1 MAIIYKNFR
10 ASVVNLLPLLILYY
24 LSISEIDTH
33 FSNMFE
39 ILSFNLQII
48 IIYYWMLKNSNVL
61 GNGHIFFAGILND
74 VVMGL
79 PLGISSISYLTVSL
93 VASYIRQVT
102 VNISLLTDWFTFLLA
117 IFFSNLVNLVLIINF
132 TSLQISYVDVSYN
145 AFFTFLFYPFIW
157 TIFNFYQKIMILRN
171 DD

>member
-1 MAIIYKNFR
+1 MAILYKNLR
-10 ASVVNLLPLLILYY
+10 ASVVNSLPLIILYY

-48 IIYYWMLKNSNVL
+48 IIYYWMLKNSSVL
-61 GNGHIFFAGILND
+61 GNGHIFFVGIIND

-79 PLGISSISYLTVSL
+79 PLGISAISYLTVSF

-102 VNISLLTDWFTFLLA
+102 VNISLFTDWFTFLIA
-117 IFFSNLVNLVLIINF
+117 IFFSNLVYLILILNF
-132 TSLQISYVDVSYN
+132 SDLQISYVDMSYN

-157 TIFNFYQKIMILRN
+157 VIFNFYKKIMFLRA

>member
-1 MAIIYKNFR
+1 MAILYKNLK
-10 ASVVNLLPLLILYY
+10 ASVVNSLPLIILYY

-48 IIYYWMLKNSNVL
+48 IIYYWMLKNSNVM
-61 GNGHIFFAGILND
+61 GTGHIFFAGILND

-79 PLGISSISYLTVSL
+79 PLGISAISYLTVSF

-102 VNISLLTDWFTFLLA
+102 VNISLFTDWFTFLIAL
-117 IFFSNLVNLVLIINF
+117 FFSNLVYLILILNF
-132 TSLQISYVDVSYN
+132 SDLQISYVDMSYN

-157 TIFNFYQKIMILRN
+157 VIFNFYKKIMFLRA

>member
-10 ASVVNLLPLLILYY
+10 ASVVNILPLLILYY

-48 IIYYWMLKNSNVL
+48 IIYYWMLKNSSVL

-102 VNISLLTDWFTFLLA
+102 VNISLFTDWFTFLLA
-117 IFFSNLVNLVLIINF
+117 IFFSNLVSLLLIINF

-145 AFFTFLFYPFIW
+145 AFFTFFFYPFIW

>member
-10 ASVVNLLPLLILYY
+10 ASIVNLLPLLILYY
-24 LSISEIDTH
+24 FSISEIDTH

>member
-10 ASVVNLLPLLILYY
+10 ASVVNILPLLILYY

-48 IIYYWMLKNSNVL
+48 IIYYWMLKNSSVL

-102 VNISLLTDWFTFLLA
+102 VNISLFTDWFTFLLA
-117 IFFSNLVNLVLIINF
+117 IFFSNLVYLVLILNF
-132 TSLQISYVDVSYN
+132 TNLQISYVDVSYN
-145 AFFTFLFYPFIW
+145 AFFTFLFYRFIW
-157 TIFNFYQKIMILRN
+157 TIFNFYQRIMILRN

>member
-1 MAIIYKNFR
+1 MAILYKNLR
-10 ASVVNLLPLLILYY
+10 SSIINSIPLITLYY

-48 IIYYWMLKNSNVL
+48 IIYYWMLKNSSVL
-61 GNGHIFFAGILND
+61 GNGHIFFAGIIND

-79 PLGISSISYLTVSL
+79 PLGISSISYLTVSF

-102 VNISLLTDWFTFLLA
+102 VNMSLFTDWFTFILA
-117 IFFSNLVNLVLIINF
+117 IFFSSLVYLVLILNF
-132 TSLQISYVDVSYN
+132 SDLQISYVDMSYN

-157 TIFNFYQKIMILRN
+157 TIFNFYKKIMFLRA

>member
-1 MAIIYKNFR
+1 MAILYKNFR
-10 ASVVNLLPLLILYY
+10 ASIVNSLPLLILYY
-24 LSISEIDTH
+24 LSISEIDTN

-48 IIYYWMLKNSNVL
+48 VIYYWMLKNSSVL
-61 GNGHIFFAGILND
+61 GNGHIFFAGIIND

-102 VNISLLTDWFTFLLA
+102 VNISLFTDWFTFLLA
-117 IFFSNLVNLVLIINF
+117 IFFSNLIYLILILNFSNLQVMTDSAL
-132 TSLQISYVDVSYN
+132 TSI
-145 AFFTFLFYPFIW
+145 FIFYFS
-157 TIFNFYQKIMILRN
+157 F
-171 DD
+171 

>member
-1 MAIIYKNFR
+1 MAILYKNLR
-10 ASVVNLLPLLILYY
+10 LSVINSIPLITLYY

-48 IIYYWMLKNSNVL
+48 IIYYWMLKNSSVL
-61 GNGHIFFAGILND
+61 GNGHIFFAGIIND
-74 VVMGL
+74 AVMGL
-79 PLGISSISYLTVSL
+79 PLGISSISYLTVSF

-102 VNISLLTDWFTFLLA
+102 VNMSLFTDWFTFILA
-117 IFFSNLVNLVLIINF
+117 IFFSNLVYLVLILNF
-132 TSLQISYVDVSYN
+132 SDLQLSYVDISYN

-157 TIFNFYQKIMILRN
+157 VIFNFYKKIMFLGA

>member
-1 MAIIYKNFR
+1 MAILYKNLR
-10 ASVVNLLPLLILYY
+10 SSIINSIPLITLYY

-48 IIYYWMLKNSNVL
+48 IIYYWMLKNSSVL
-61 GNGHIFFAGILND
+61 GNGHIFFAGIIND

-79 PLGISSISYLTVSL
+79 PLGISSISYLTVSF

-102 VNISLLTDWFTFLLA
+102 VNMSLFTDWFTFILA
-117 IFFSNLVNLVLIINF
+117 IFFSNLVYLVLILNF
-132 TSLQISYVDVSYN
+132 SDLQISYVDMSYN

-157 TIFNFYQKIMILRN
+157 TIFNFYKKIMFLRA